1 MGAPRNLPLPLAS
14 GLSRSYLT
22 RYFMNWWQSILIG
35 IVEGLTEYLPVS
47 STGHILLTQNIL
59 GIPST
64 DSSKAY
70 AVVVQIG
77 AILAVLGLYF
87 TRCRSL
93 FEGLLGRNPQ
103 GLLLLRNILIAFL
116 PAVVVGLLFDH
127 KIEQHLF
134 GLWPVTAAWFVGG
147 VAILAVAWF
156 KRNAAPG
163 ARKVGLNLDDITPK
177 TAFLIGLLQCV
188 AMWPGTSRSLMVI
201 VGGLL
206 IGLNMLAAVEFS
218 FLLGMVT
225 LSAAS
230 GYKML
235 KFIKQPELLQDYS
248 IGVMFLGI
256 LAAWISAVLS
266 VKWMVGWLQKRG
278 VTVFGYYRIGLAI
291 IVSALLLAGLLKD
304 DVAAPSQ
311 PVAAANQ
318 P

>member
-1 MGAPRNLPLPLAS
+1 
-14 GLSRSYLT
+14 
-22 RYFMNWWQSILIG
+22 MNWWQSILIG

-47 STGHILLTQNIL
+47 STGHILLTQKIL
-59 GIPST
+59 GIPAT
-64 DSSKAY
+64 ESSNAY
-70 AVVVQIG
+70 AVVVQVG

-87 TRCRSL
+87 QRCRSL
-93 FEGLLGRNPQ
+93 FDGLLGKNPQ
-103 GLLLLRNILIAFL
+103 GLLLLRNIMIAFL
-116 PAVVVGLLFDH
+116 PAVVAGLLFD
-127 KIEQHLF
+127 KRIEQYLF

-163 ARKVGLNLDDITPK
+163 ARKIGLSLEDITPK

-206 IGLNMLAAVEFS
+206 VGLNMIAAVEFS

-225 LSAAS
+225 LTAAS

-235 KFIKQPELLQDYS
+235 KFVKHPELLQDYS
-248 IGVMFLGI
+248 VTTMLLGI
-256 LAAWISAVLS
+256 IAAWVAAALS
-266 VKWMVGWLQKRG
+266 VKWMVGWLQKHG
-278 VTVFGYYRIGLAI
+278 VTVFGYYRIGLAV
-291 IVSALLLAGLLKD
+291 IVAGLLLGGLLED
-304 DVAAPSQ
+304 DTPPAPV
-311 PVAAANQ
+311 PVATAVTVQ

>member
-1 MGAPRNLPLPLAS
+1 
-14 GLSRSYLT
+14 
-22 RYFMNWWQSILIG
+22 MNWWQSILIG

-47 STGHILLTQNIL
+47 STGHILLTQKIL

-64 DSSKAY
+64 DSSKAF
-70 AVVVQIG
+70 AVVVQVG

-87 TRCRSL
+87 QRSRSL
-93 FEGLLGRNPQ
+93 LDGLLGKNPQ
-103 GLLLLRNILIAFL
+103 GLLLLRNLMIAFL
-116 PAVVVGLLFDH
+116 PAVVAGLLFDK
-127 KIEQHLF
+127 KIEEFLF

-163 ARKVGLNLDDITPK
+163 TRTGGLGLEDITPK

-218 FLLGMVT
+218 FLLGMIT

-230 GYKML
+230 AYKAL

-248 IGVMFLGI
+248 VGVMLLGI
-256 LAAWISAVLS
+256 FAAWIAAFLS
-266 VKWMVGWLQKRG
+266 VKWMVGWLQKHG
-278 VTVFGYYRIGLAI
+278 VTVFGYYRIGLA
-291 IVSALLLAGLLKD
+291 VVVTALLMAK
-304 DVAAPSQ
+304 VIQ
-311 PVAAANQ
+311 P
-318 P
+318 

>member
-1 MGAPRNLPLPLAS
+1 
-14 GLSRSYLT
+14 
-22 RYFMNWWQSILIG
+22 MNWWQSILIG
-35 IVEGLTEYLPVS
+35 VVEGLTEYLPVS
-47 STGHILLTQNIL
+47 STGHILLMQKIL
-59 GIPST
+59 GIAPNPGPT
-64 DSSKAY
+64 REAANAY

-77 AILAVLGLYF
+77 AILAVLGLYYQ
-87 TRCRSL
+87 RCRSL
-93 FEGLLGRNPQ
+93 FEGLIGKNPQ

-116 PAVVVGLLFDH
+116 PAVVIGLLFDK

-134 GLWPVTAAWFVGG
+134 GLWPITAAWFVGG

-163 ARKVGLNLDDITPK
+163 ARRIGLNLEDITPK

-235 KFIKQPELLQDYS
+235 KFIKHPELLQDYS
-248 IGVMFLGI
+248 VGVMFLGI

-291 IVSALLLAGLLKD
+291 LVAALLLSGLLKD
-304 DVAAPSQ
+304 DTVAPAL
-311 PVAAANQ
+311 PVAVAV
-318 P
+318 PP

>member
-1 MGAPRNLPLPLAS
+1 
-14 GLSRSYLT
+14 
-22 RYFMNWWQSILIG
+22 MNWWQSILIG

-47 STGHILLTQNIL
+47 STAHILLTQKIL
-59 GIPST
+59 GIAPQPGAAREAAN
-64 DSSKAY
+64 AY

-87 TRCRSL
+87 HRCRSL
-93 FEGLLGRNPQ
+93 FEGILGRNPQ
-103 GLLLLRNILIAFL
+103 GLLLLRNIMIAFL
-116 PAVVVGLLFDH
+116 PAVVVGLLFDK
-127 KIEQHLF
+127 KIDQHLF

-156 KRNAAPG
+156 KRNATPG
-163 ARKVGLNLDDITPK
+163 SRSVGLKLEDITPK

-218 FLLGMVT
+218 FILGMIT

-266 VKWMVGWLQKRG
+266 VKWMVGWLQKHG
-278 VTVFGYYRIGLAI
+278 VTVFGYYRIGIAV
-291 IVSALLLAGLLKD
+291 IVAGFLLSGILKD
-304 DVAAPSQ
+304 DTSAKAIPPAPAPAPAS
-311 PVAAANQ
+311 ATL
-318 P
+318 

>member
-1 MGAPRNLPLPLAS
+1 
-14 GLSRSYLT
+14 
-22 RYFMNWWQSILIG
+22 MNWWQSILIG

-47 STGHILLTQNIL
+47 STGHILLVQKIL
-59 GIPST
+59 DIPTSE
-64 DSSKAY
+64 SSNAY

-87 TRCRSL
+87 QRCRSL
-93 FEGLLGRNPQ
+93 FEGLLGRNAA

-116 PAVVVGLLFDH
+116 PAAVAGLLFDSW
-127 KIEQHLF
+127 IEQYLF
-134 GLWPVTAAWFVGG
+134 GLWPVTAAWLVGG

-163 ARKVGLNLDDITPK
+163 VRKLGLGLEDITPR
-177 TAFLIGLLQCV
+177 TAFLIGLMQCV
-188 AMWPGTSRSLMVI
+188 AMWPGTSRSLMVL

-206 IGLNMLAAVEFS
+206 FGLNMVAAVEFS

-235 KFIKQPELLQDYS
+235 KFVQKPELLQDYS
-248 IGVMFLGI
+248 IWTMLLGI
-256 LAAWISAVLS
+256 IAAWIAAVLS
-266 VKWMVGWLQKRG
+266 VQWMVSWLQKHG

-291 IVSALLLAGLLKD
+291 VVSGLLLAGWLRPL
-304 DVAAPSQ
+304 
-311 PVAAANQ
+311 
-318 P
+318 

>member
-1 MGAPRNLPLPLAS
+1 
-14 GLSRSYLT
+14 
-22 RYFMNWWQSILIG
+22 MNWWQSILIG

-47 STGHILLTQNIL
+47 STGHILLTQKIL
-59 GIPST
+59 GIAPVPGPAREAAN
-64 DSSKAY
+64 AY

-87 TRCRSL
+87 QRCRSL
-93 FEGLLGRNPQ
+93 FDGLLGKNPQ

-116 PAVVVGLLFDH
+116 PAVVIGLLFDDR
-127 KIEQHLF
+127 IEQHLF
-134 GLWPVTAAWFVGG
+134 GLWPITAAWFVGG

-163 ARKVGLNLDDITPK
+163 ARKIGLSLEDITPK

-235 KFIKQPELLQDYS
+235 KFIKEPGLLQDYS
-248 IGVMFLGI
+248 PGVMFLGI

-278 VTVFGYYRIGLAI
+278 VTIFGYYRIGLAV
-291 IVSALLLAGLLKD
+291 IVSALLLSGVLH
-304 DVAAPSQ
+304 P
-311 PVAAANQ
+311 
-318 P
+318 

>member
-1 MGAPRNLPLPLAS
+1 
-14 GLSRSYLT
+14 
-22 RYFMNWWQSILIG
+22 MNWWQSILIG
-35 IVEGLTEYLPVS
+35 IIEGLTEYLPVS
-47 STGHILLTQNIL
+47 STGHILLMQKIL

-64 DSSKAY
+64 ESSKAF
-70 AVVVQIG
+70 AVVVQAG

-87 TRCRSL
+87 QRSRAML
-93 FEGLLGRNPQ
+93 HGLLGKNPQ
-103 GLLLLRNILIAFL
+103 GLLLLRNVLIAFL
-116 PAVVVGLLFDH
+116 PAAVIGKLLDE
-127 KIEQHLF
+127 KIETLLF

-163 ARKVGLNLDDITPK
+163 VRQTGLGLEDITPK

-225 LSAAS
+225 LTAAA
-230 GYKML
+230 GYKSL
-235 KFIKQPELLQDYS
+235 KFISHPELLSGYS
-248 IGVMFLGI
+248 PMTMFLGI

-266 VKWMVGWLQKRG
+266 VKWMVGWLQKHG
-278 VTVFGYYRIGLAI
+278 VTLFGYYRIGLAV
-291 IVSALLLAGLLKD
+291 IVTLLLMAGIL
-304 DVAAPSQ
+304 Q
-311 PVAAANQ
+311 P
-318 P
+318 

>member
-1 MGAPRNLPLPLAS
+1 
-14 GLSRSYLT
+14 
-22 RYFMNWWQSILIG
+22 MNWWQSILIG
-35 IVEGLTEYLPVS
+35 VVEGLTEYLPVS
-47 STGHILLTQNIL
+47 STGHILLMQKIL
-59 GIPST
+59 GIAPNPGPT
-64 DSSKAY
+64 REAANAY

-77 AILAVLGLYF
+77 AILAVLGLYYQ
-87 TRCRSL
+87 RCRSL
-93 FEGLLGRNPQ
+93 FEGLIGKNPQ

-116 PAVVVGLLFDH
+116 PAVVIGLLFDK

-134 GLWPVTAAWFVGG
+134 GLWPITAAWFVGG

-163 ARKVGLNLDDITPK
+163 ARRIGLNLEDITPK

-206 IGLNMLAAVEFS
+206 VGLNMIAAVEFS

-225 LSAAS
+225 LTAAS

-235 KFIKQPELLQDYS
+235 KFVKHPELLQDYS
-248 IGVMFLGI
+248 VTTMLLGI
-256 LAAWISAVLS
+256 IAAWIAATLS
-266 VKWMVGWLQKRG
+266 VKWMVGWLQKHG
-278 VTVFGYYRIGLAI
+278 VTVFGYYRIGLAA
-291 IVSALLLAGLLKD
+291 VVAGMLLAGLLQD
-304 DVAAPSQ
+304 DNPPAPAPV
-311 PVAAANQ
+311 PVAAAVTVQ

>member
-1 MGAPRNLPLPLAS
+1 
-14 GLSRSYLT
+14 
-22 RYFMNWWQSILIG
+22 MNWWQSILIG

-47 STGHILLTQNIL
+47 STGHILLTQKIL
-59 GIPST
+59 DIAPNPGAAREAAN
-64 DSSKAY
+64 AY

-87 TRCRSL
+87 QRCRSL
-93 FEGLLGRNPQ
+93 FEGLIGKNPQ

-116 PAVVVGLLFDH
+116 PAVVIGLLFDK

-134 GLWPVTAAWFVGG
+134 GLWPITAAWFVGG

-163 ARKVGLNLDDITPK
+163 GRKIGLSLEDITPK

-206 IGLNMLAAVEFS
+206 VGLSMMAAVEFS

-235 KFIKQPELLQDYS
+235 KFFKQPELLQDYS

-278 VTVFGYYRIGLAI
+278 VTVFGYYRIGLAV
-291 IVSALLLAGLLKD
+291 IVAALLLSGLLKD
-304 DVAAPSQ
+304 DQAAPPL
-311 PVAAANQ
+311 PVAAVVQ

>member
-1 MGAPRNLPLPLAS
+1 
-14 GLSRSYLT
+14 
-22 RYFMNWWQSILIG
+22 MNWWQSILIG

-47 STGHILLTQNIL
+47 STGHILLTQKLL
-59 GIPST
+59 GIPSSA
-64 DSSKAY
+64 SSKAF
-70 AVVVQIG
+70 AVVVQVG
-77 AILAVLGLYF
+77 AILAVLSLYF
-87 TRCRSL
+87 QRSRSL
-93 FEGLLGRNPQ
+93 VDGLLGKNPQ

-116 PAVVVGLLFDH
+116 PAAVCGLLFDK
-127 KIEQHLF
+127 KIDDYLLDS
-134 GLWPVTAAWFVGG
+134 LWPVTAAWFVGG

-156 KRNAAPG
+156 KRNATPG
-163 ARKVGLNLDDITPK
+163 ARATGLNLENITPK

-206 IGLNMLAAVEFS
+206 VGLNMLAAVEFS

-235 KFIKQPELLQDYS
+235 KFVKQPELLQDYS
-248 IGVMFLGI
+248 VGVMFLGI

-278 VTVFGYYRIGLAI
+278 VTVFGYYRIGLA
-291 IVSALLLAGLLKD
+291 VMVAGLLLAGIIR
-304 DVAAPSQ
+304 P
-311 PVAAANQ
+311 
-318 P
+318 

>member
-1 MGAPRNLPLPLAS
+1 
-14 GLSRSYLT
+14 
-22 RYFMNWWQSILIG
+22 MNWWQSILIG

-47 STGHILLTQNIL
+47 STGHILLTQKIL
-59 GIPST
+59 GIAPEPGPAREAAN
-64 DSSKAY
+64 AY

-87 TRCRSL
+87 QRCRSL
-93 FEGLLGRNPQ
+93 LEGILGRNPQ
-103 GLLLLRNILIAFL
+103 GLLLLRNIMIAFM
-116 PAVVVGLLFDH
+116 PAVVIGLLFDER
-127 KIEQHLF
+127 IEQHLF
-134 GLWPVTAAWFVGG
+134 GLWPITAAWFVGG

-163 ARKVGLNLDDITPK
+163 ARNIGLSLEDITPK
-177 TAFLIGLLQCV
+177 TAFLIGLIQCV

-235 KFIKQPELLQDYS
+235 KFVKQPELLQDYS

-256 LAAWISAVLS
+256 LAAWVSAVLS

-278 VTVFGYYRIGLAI
+278 VTVFGYYRIGLA
-291 IVSALLLAGLLKD
+291 VVVAALLLSGVIKD
-304 DVAAPSQ
+304 DTAAPPL
-311 PVAAANQ
+311 PVAAAV
-318 P
+318 PP

>member
-1 MGAPRNLPLPLAS
+1 
-14 GLSRSYLT
+14 
-22 RYFMNWWQSILIG
+22 MNWWQSILIG

-47 STGHILLTQNIL
+47 STGHILLNQKIL
-59 GIPST
+59 GIAPNPGPAREAAN
-64 DSSKAY
+64 AY

-87 TRCRSL
+87 QRCRSL
-93 FEGLLGRNPQ
+93 FEGLLGKNPQ

-116 PAVVVGLLFDH
+116 PAVIVGLMFDN

-134 GLWPVTAAWFVGG
+134 GLWPITAAWFVGG

-163 ARKVGLNLDDITPK
+163 ARKTGLQLEDITPR

-235 KFIKQPELLQDYS
+235 KFVKQPELLQDYS

-278 VTVFGYYRIGLAI
+278 VTVFGYYRIGLAV
-291 IVSALLLAGLLKD
+291 IVAALLLSGLLKD
-304 DVAAPSQ
+304 DIAARPQ
-311 PVAAANQ
+311 PVAATVQ
-318 P
+318 L

>member
-1 MGAPRNLPLPLAS
+1 
-14 GLSRSYLT
+14 
-22 RYFMNWWQSILIG
+22 MNWWQSILIG

-47 STGHILLTQNIL
+47 STGHILLTQKIL
-59 GIPST
+59 GIAPT
-64 DSSKAY
+64 PGAAREAANAY

-87 TRCRSL
+87 QRCRSL
-93 FEGLLGRNPQ
+93 FEGLLGKNPQ

-116 PAVVVGLLFDH
+116 PAVVVGLLFDK

-134 GLWPVTAAWFVGG
+134 GLWPITAAWFVGG

-156 KRNAAPG
+156 RRNAAPG
-163 ARKVGLNLDDITPK
+163 VRKAGLNLEDITPK
-177 TAFLIGLLQCV
+177 TAFLIGLLQCL

-206 IGLNMLAAVEFS
+206 VGLNMLAAVEFS

-235 KFIKQPELLQDYS
+235 KFIKQPELLQDRK
-248 IGVMFLGI
+248 
-256 LAAWISAVLS
+256 S
-266 VKWMVGWLQKRG
+266 VV
-278 VTVFGYYRIGLAI
+278 
-291 IVSALLLAGLLKD
+291 
-304 DVAAPSQ
+304 
-311 PVAAANQ
+311 
-318 P
+318 